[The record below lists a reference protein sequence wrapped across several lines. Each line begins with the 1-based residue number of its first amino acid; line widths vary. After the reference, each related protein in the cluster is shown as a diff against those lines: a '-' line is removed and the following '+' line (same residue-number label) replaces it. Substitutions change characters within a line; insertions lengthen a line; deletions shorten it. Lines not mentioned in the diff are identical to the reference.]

1 MTNVPLLNLT
11 HSNRPILILKVGDD
25 FWKGASLGPGNK
37 KISIFTTTILIAL
50 ALWEILSLRRMMGD
64 KI

>member
-25 FWKGASLGPGNK
+25 FWKGASLGPRNK
-37 KISIFTTTILIAL
+37 KNLDFYNQNFNRIS
-50 ALWEILSLRRMMGD
+50 SLGNSEHA
-64 KI
+64 